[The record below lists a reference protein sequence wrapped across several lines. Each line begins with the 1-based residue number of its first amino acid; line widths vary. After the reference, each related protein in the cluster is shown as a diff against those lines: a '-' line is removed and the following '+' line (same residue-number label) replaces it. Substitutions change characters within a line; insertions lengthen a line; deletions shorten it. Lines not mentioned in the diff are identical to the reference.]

1 MNIGFIEDTP
11 LRGGTQI
18 WVTEAA
24 QYFLN
29 KGENV
34 ILLAPEGSWIA
45 EICNQVGVDVHTY
58 DYDKVV
64 SEDAE
69 SKKIW
74 TETLKL
80 CDVAICTVH
89 PPRQGFHCSVF
100 AGTCIKDA
108 GLETILIPKSGTIV
122 PDYLREFYVPYENIP
137 LKVIAITEFTRNY
150 MLDTYKIPAE
160 TTELIYQGTEVE
172 LFTPNADRK
181 KEAFKRYVL
190 PKNAFPVIGCIGT
203 YEERKG
209 QTVLLESMKDLVNGA
224 LPNAHLVL
232 VGEGPDELMLKEKV
246 KEFGLSDN
254 VSFFEFTREPVYI
267 FERIDILVLASL
279 YKEGLPNVLLEAM
292 SMAIPVVSSRM
303 AGVPE
308 VVKNGE
314 TGFMVEPGNKDELS
328 AAIVNLCSDVAVL
341 KQIGKNGRRMMEE
354 KFDKRV
360 QFAEFLQYFHKITGS
375 RL

>member
-18 WVTEAA
+18 WVTEAT

-34 ILLAPEGSWIA
+34 TVLAPKGSWVGK
-45 EICNQVGVDVHTY
+45 ICKQVGADVHTY

-64 SEDAE
+64 NKDTE

-89 PPRQGFHCSVF
+89 PPRHGFHCSVF

-108 GLETILIPKSGTIV
+108 GLETILMPKSGTIV
-122 PDYLREFYVPYENIP
+122 PDYLRDFYVPHENIP
-137 LKVIAITEFTRNY
+137 LKVIAITKFTRDY

-160 TTELIYQGTEVE
+160 TAELIYQGTDVQ

-181 KEAFKRYVL
+181 KKAFKRYVL
-190 PKNAFPVIGCIGT
+190 PENAFPVLGCIGT
-203 YEERKG
+203 YEKRKG
-209 QTVLLESMKDLVNGA
+209 QTVLIESMRALVNGA

-246 KEFGLSDN
+246 KEFGLLNN

-267 FERIDILVLASL
+267 FERIDILVLSSL
-279 YKEGLPNVLLEAM
+279 YKEGLPNVILEAM
-292 SMAIPVVSSRM
+292 SMKTPVVSSRL

-314 TGFMVEPGNKDELS
+314 TGFMVEPGNKDELTE
-328 AAIVNLCSDVAVL
+328 AIVKLCSDDVVL
-341 KQIGKNGRRMMEE
+341 KQIGDNGRRMMEE
-354 KFDKRV
+354 KFNKQV
-360 QFAEFLQYFHKITGS
+360 QFEEFLKYFHKVTGN
-375 RL
+375 

>member
-45 EICNQVGVDVHTY
+45 EICEQAGVDVHTY
-58 DYDKVV
+58 DFDKVV
-64 SEDAE
+64 SEDDE
-69 SKKIW
+69 SKKKW
-74 TETLKL
+74 TEALSL

-108 GLETILIPKSGTIV
+108 GLKTILMPKSGTIV

-160 TTELIYQGTEVE
+160 TAELIYQGTEVE

-181 KEAFKRYVL
+181 KEAFKRYAL
-190 PKNAFPVIGCIGT
+190 PFDAFPVIGCIGT
-203 YEERKG
+203 YEKRKG
-209 QTVLLESMKDLVNGA
+209 QTVLLETMKDLVNGA

-267 FERIDILVLASL
+267 FERIDILILASL
-279 YKEGLPNVLLEAM
+279 YKEGLPNVILEAM
-292 SMAIPVVSSRM
+292 SMAIPVISSRM

-328 AAIVNLCSDVAVL
+328 AAIINLCSDVAIL
-341 KQIGKNGRRMMEE
+341 KQMGKNGRRMMEE

-360 QFAEFLQYFHKITGS
+360 QFAEFLQYFHKVTGK
-375 RL
+375 

>member
-18 WVTEAA
+18 WVTEAT

-34 ILLAPEGSWIA
+34 IVLAPEGSWVGK
-45 EICNQVGVDVHTY
+45 ICKQIGADVHTY
-58 DYDKVV
+58 DYDKVG
-64 SEDAE
+64 SENAE
-69 SKKIW
+69 SKTIW
-74 TETLKL
+74 TKTLKL

-108 GLETILIPKSGTIV
+108 GLDTILMPKSGTIV
-122 PDYLREFYVPYENIP
+122 SDYLREFYVPYENIP
-137 LKVIAITEFTRNY
+137 LKVIAITEFTRDYILN
-150 MLDTYKIPAE
+150 TYKISAE
-160 TTELIYQGTEVE
+160 TVKLIYQGTEVQ
-172 LFTPNADRK
+172 LFIPNADRK
-181 KEAFKRYVL
+181 IEAFKRYVL
-190 PKNAFPVIGCIGT
+190 PENAFPVIGCIGT

-209 QTVLLESMKDLVNGA
+209 QIVLLESMKDLVNGA

-232 VGEGPDELMLKEKV
+232 VGEGPDESMLKEKV
-246 KEFGLSDN
+246 KEFGLSNN
-254 VSFFEFTREPVYI
+254 VSFFEFTRNPVFI
-267 FERIDILVLASL
+267 FERIDILVLSSL

-292 SMAIPVVSSRM
+292 SMATPVISSRM

-308 VVKNGE
+308 VVKNGV
-314 TGFMVEPGNKDELS
+314 TGFMVEPGNKDELTE
-328 AAIVNLCSDVAVL
+328 AIKKLCSDNTVL
-341 KQIGKNGRRMMEE
+341 KQMGKNGRRIMEE

-360 QFAEFLQYFHKITGS
+360 QFEEFLQYFYKITGK
-375 RL
+375 

>member
-18 WVTEAA
+18 WVTEAT

-29 KGENV
+29 RGENV
-34 ILLAPEGSWIA
+34 IVLAPEESWVA
-45 EICNQVGVDVHTY
+45 EICKEIGADVHTY
-58 DYDKVV
+58 NYDKVV

-69 SKKIW
+69 SKMIW
-74 TETLKL
+74 TETLML

-89 PPRQGFHCSVF
+89 PPRQGFQCSVF

-108 GLETILIPKSGTIV
+108 SLKTILMPKSGTIV
-122 PDYLREFYVPYENIP
+122 PDYSREFYVPYENIP

-160 TTELIYQGTEVE
+160 TAELIYQGTEVE
-172 LFTPNADRK
+172 LFTPNAERK
-181 KEAFKRYVL
+181 REAFKRYIL
-190 PKNAFPVIGCIGT
+190 PENAFPVIGCIGT

-209 QTVLLESMKDLVNGA
+209 QIIVLESMKDVINGA
-224 LPNAHLVL
+224 FPNAHLVL
-232 VGEGPDELMLKEKV
+232 VGEGPDEAMLKEKV
-246 KEFGLSDN
+246 IEFGLSDN

-267 FERIDILVLASL
+267 FERIDILVLSSL

-292 SMAIPVVSSRM
+292 SMATPVVSSRM

-314 TGFMVEPGNKDELS
+314 TGFMVEPGNKDDLT
-328 AAIVNLCSDVAVL
+328 AAVINLCSDVDLL
-341 KQIGKNGRRMMEE
+341 KRMGENGRRMMED
-354 KFDKRV
+354 KFDKQV
-360 QFAEFLQYFHKITGS
+360 QFEAFLQYFHKITGK
-375 RL
+375 

>member
-18 WVTEAA
+18 WVTEAI

-29 KGENV
+29 KGEKV
-34 ILLAPEGSWIA
+34 TLLAPEGSWVA
-45 EICNQVGVDVHTY
+45 DICKQIGADVHTY

-74 TETLKL
+74 TETLRL
-80 CDVAICTVH
+80 CDVAVCTVH
-89 PPRQGFHCSVF
+89 PPRDGFHCAVF

-108 GLETILIPKSGTIV
+108 GLKTVLMPKSGTIV
-122 PDYLREFYVPYENIP
+122 PDYLRKFYVPYENIP
-137 LKVIAITEFTRNY
+137 LKVIAITNFTRDY
-150 MLDTYKIPAE
+150 MLETYKIPAE
-160 TTELIYQGTEVE
+160 TAELIYQGTEVE
-172 LFTPNADRK
+172 LFTPNAERK

-190 PKNAFPVIGCIGT
+190 PEDAFPVIGCIGT

-209 QTVLLESMKDLVNGA
+209 QTVLLEAMKELVNGP
-224 LPNAHLVL
+224 LPKAFLVL
-232 VGEGPDELMLKEKV
+232 VGEGPDEAMLKAKV
-246 KEFGLSDN
+246 KEFGLSDS

-267 FERIDILVLASL
+267 YERIDVLALSSL

-292 SMAIPVVSSRM
+292 SMATPVVSSRM

-308 VVKNGE
+308 VVINGE
-314 TGFMVEPGNKDELS
+314 TGFMVEPGSKDELS
-328 AAIVNLCSDVAVL
+328 AAIVKLCSDETVL
-341 KQIGKNGRRMMEE
+341 KQMGENGRRMMEE
-354 KFDKRV
+354 KFDKQV
-360 QFAEFLQYFHKITGS
+360 QFDEFLQYFHKVTGK
-375 RL
+375 

>member
-34 ILLAPEGSWIA
+34 ILLAPENSWIA
-45 EICNQVGVDVHTY
+45 KICEEAGADVHTY

-69 SKKIW
+69 NKKIW

-80 CDVAICTVH
+80 CDVAVCTVH
-89 PPRQGFHCSVF
+89 PPRNGFHCSVF
-100 AGTCIKDA
+100 AGTCIKEA
-108 GLETILIPKSGTIV
+108 GLKTILMPKSGTIV

-137 LKVIAITEFTRNY
+137 LKVIAITEFTRDY

-160 TTELIYQGTEVE
+160 TAELIYQGTEVQ

-190 PKNAFPVIGCIGT
+190 PENAYPVIGCIGT
-203 YEERKG
+203 YEKRKG
-209 QTVLLESMKDLVNGA
+209 QVVLLQSMKDLVNGA

-232 VGEGPDELMLKEKV
+232 VGEGPDEAMLKEKV

-267 FERIDILVLASL
+267 FERLDMLVLSSL
-279 YKEGLPNVLLEAM
+279 YKEGLPNVILEAM
-292 SMAIPVVSSRM
+292 SMKTPVVSSRM

-308 VVKNGE
+308 AVINGE
-314 TGFMVEPGNKDELS
+314 TGFMVEPGNKDELTE
-328 AAIVNLCSDVAVL
+328 AIINLCSNKDVL
-341 KQIGKNGRRMMEE
+341 KQIGENGRRMMEE
-354 KFDKRV
+354 KFDKQV
-360 QFAEFLQYFHKITGS
+360 QFEEFLQYFHKVTGK
-375 RL
+375 

>member
-18 WVTEAA
+18 WVTEAI

-29 KGENV
+29 KGEKV
-34 ILLAPEGSWIA
+34 TLLAPEGSWVA
-45 EICNQVGVDVHTY
+45 DICKQIGADVHTY

-74 TETLKL
+74 TETLRL
-80 CDVAICTVH
+80 CDVAVCTVH
-89 PPRQGFHCSVF
+89 PPRDGFHCAVF

-108 GLETILIPKSGTIV
+108 GLKTVLMPKSGTIV
-122 PDYLREFYVPYENIP
+122 PDYLRKFYVPYENIP
-137 LKVIAITEFTRNY
+137 LKVIAITNFTRDY
-150 MLDTYKIPAE
+150 MLETYKIPAE
-160 TTELIYQGTEVE
+160 TAELIYQGTEVE
-172 LFTPNADRK
+172 LFTPNAERK

-190 PKNAFPVIGCIGT
+190 PEDAFPVIGCIGT

-209 QTVLLESMKDLVNGA
+209 QTVLLEAMKELVNNT
-224 LPNAHLVL
+224 LPKAHLVL
-232 VGEGPDELMLKEKV
+232 VGEGPDEAMLKAKV
-246 KEFGLSDN
+246 KEFGLSDS

-267 FERIDILVLASL
+267 YERIDVLALSSL

-292 SMAIPVVSSRM
+292 SMATPVVSSRM

-308 VVKNGE
+308 VVINGE
-314 TGFMVEPGNKDELS
+314 TGFMVEPGSKDELS
-328 AAIVNLCSDVAVL
+328 AAIVKLCSDETVL
-341 KQIGKNGRRMMEE
+341 KQMGENGRRMMEE
-354 KFDKRV
+354 KFDKQV
-360 QFAEFLQYFHKITGS
+360 QFDEFLQYFHKVTGK
-375 RL
+375 

>member
-18 WVTEAA
+18 WVTEAT

-29 KGENV
+29 KGEKV
-34 ILLAPEGSWIA
+34 TLLAPEGSWVA
-45 EICNQVGVDVHTY
+45 DICKQIGADVHTY

-74 TETLKL
+74 TETLRL

-89 PPRQGFHCSVF
+89 PPRDGFHCAVF

-108 GLETILIPKSGTIV
+108 GLKTVLMPKSGTIV
-122 PDYLREFYVPYENIP
+122 PDYLRKFYVPYENIP
-137 LKVIAITEFTRNY
+137 LKVIAITNFTRDY
-150 MLDTYKIPAE
+150 MLETYKIPAE
-160 TTELIYQGTEVE
+160 TAELIYQGTEVE
-172 LFTPNADRK
+172 LFTPNAERK
-181 KEAFKRYVL
+181 KEAFNRYVL
-190 PKNAFPVIGCIGT
+190 PGDAFPVIGCIGT

-209 QTVLLESMKDLVNGA
+209 QTVLLEAMKELVNGP
-224 LPNAHLVL
+224 LPKAFLVL
-232 VGEGPDELMLKEKV
+232 VGEGPDEAMLKAKV
-246 KEFGLSDN
+246 KEFGLSDS

-267 FERIDILVLASL
+267 YERIDVLALSSL

-292 SMAIPVVSSRM
+292 SMATPVVSSRM

-308 VVKNGE
+308 VVINGE
-314 TGFMVEPGNKDELS
+314 TGFMVEPGSKDELS
-328 AAIVNLCSDVAVL
+328 AAIVKLCSDETVL
-341 KQIGKNGRRMMEE
+341 KQMGENGRRMMEE
-354 KFDKRV
+354 KFDKQV
-360 QFAEFLQYFHKITGS
+360 QFDEFLQYFHKVTGK
-375 RL
+375 

>member
-34 ILLAPEGSWIA
+34 ILLAPEGSWLA
-45 EICNQVGVDVHTY
+45 EICGQIGADVHTY
-58 DYDKVV
+58 DYEKVIN
-64 SEDAE
+64 EDAE
-69 SKKIW
+69 SNIIW
-74 TETLKL
+74 TETLEL

-89 PPRQGFHCSVF
+89 PPRQGFHCSVY

-150 MLDTYKIPAE
+150 MLETYKIPAE

-181 KEAFKRYVL
+181 KEAFQRYVL
-190 PKNAFPVIGCIGT
+190 PENAFPVIGCIGT

-209 QTVLLESMKDLVNGA
+209 QIVLLESIKDLVNGA

-232 VGEGPDELMLKEKV
+232 VGEGPDESMLKENV
-246 KEFGLSDN
+246 KKFGLSDN

-267 FERIDILVLASL
+267 FERLDILVLSSL
-279 YKEGLPNVLLEAM
+279 YKEGLPNVILEAM
-292 SMAIPVVSSRM
+292 SMNLPVVSSRL

-314 TGFMVEPGNKDELS
+314 TGFLVEPGNKDELTE
-328 AAIVNLCSDVAVL
+328 AIVKLCSDDVVL
-341 KQIGKNGRRMMEE
+341 KQIGDNGRRMMEE
-354 KFDKRV
+354 KFDKQV
-360 QFAEFLQYFHKITGS
+360 QFEEFLQYFYKITGK
-375 RL
+375 

>member
-18 WVTEAA
+18 WVTEAT

-29 KGENV
+29 KGEKV
-34 ILLAPEGSWIA
+34 TLLAPEGSWVA
-45 EICNQVGVDVHTY
+45 DICKQIGADVHTY

-74 TETLKL
+74 TETLRL
-80 CDVAICTVH
+80 CDVAVCTVH
-89 PPRQGFHCSVF
+89 PPRDGFHCAVF

-108 GLETILIPKSGTIV
+108 GLKTVLMPKSGTIV
-122 PDYLREFYVPYENIP
+122 PDYLRKFYVPYENIP
-137 LKVIAITEFTRNY
+137 LKVIAITNFTRDY
-150 MLDTYKIPAE
+150 MLETYKIPAD
-160 TTELIYQGTEVE
+160 TAELIYQGTEVE
-172 LFTPNADRK
+172 LFTPTAERK

-190 PKNAFPVIGCIGT
+190 PEDAFPVIGCIGT

-209 QTVLLESMKDLVNGA
+209 QTVLLEAMKELVNGP
-224 LPNAHLVL
+224 LPNVHLVL
-232 VGEGPDELMLKEKV
+232 VGEGPDEAMLKAKV

-267 FERIDILVLASL
+267 YERIDVLALSSL

-292 SMAIPVVSSRM
+292 SMATPVVSSRM

-308 VVKNGE
+308 VVINGE
-314 TGFMVEPGNKDELS
+314 TGFMVEPGSKDELS
-328 AAIVNLCSDVAVL
+328 AAIVNLCSDETVL
-341 KQIGKNGRRMMEE
+341 KEMGENGRHMMEE
-354 KFDKRV
+354 KFDKQV
-360 QFAEFLQYFHKITGS
+360 QFEAFLQYFHKITGK
-375 RL
+375 

>member
-34 ILLAPEGSWIA
+34 ILLAPEGSWVA
-45 EICNQVGVDVHTY
+45 EICKQLGVDVHTY
-58 DYDKVV
+58 DYEKVV
-64 SEDAE
+64 NEDAE

-74 TETLKL
+74 TETLEL

-89 PPRQGFHCSVF
+89 HPRQGFHCSVF

-108 GLETILIPKSGTIV
+108 GLKTVLIPKSGTIV

-150 MLDTYKIPAE
+150 MHDTYKIPAE
-160 TTELIYQGTEVE
+160 TAELIYQGTEVE
-172 LFTPNADRK
+172 LFTPNAERK

-190 PKNAFPVIGCIGT
+190 PKTAFPVIGCIGT

-232 VGEGPDELMLKEKV
+232 VGEGPDESMLKEKV

-267 FERIDILVLASL
+267 FERIDILVLSSL

-292 SMAIPVVSSRM
+292 SMAVPVISSRM

-341 KQIGKNGRRMMEE
+341 KQMGENGRRMMEE
-354 KFDKRV
+354 KFDKQV
-360 QFAEFLQYFHKITGS
+360 QFEEFLQYFHKITGK
-375 RL
+375 

>member
-18 WVTEAA
+18 WVTEAT

-34 ILLAPEGSWIA
+34 IVLAPEGSWVGK
-45 EICNQVGVDVHTY
+45 ICKQAGADVHTY
-58 DYDKVV
+58 DYDKIG
-64 SEDAE
+64 SENAE
-69 SKKIW
+69 SKIIW

-89 PPRQGFHCSVF
+89 PPRQDFHCSVF

-108 GLETILIPKSGTIV
+108 GLDTILMPKSGTIV
-122 PDYLREFYVPYENIP
+122 SDYLREFYVPYENIP
-137 LKVIAITEFTRNY
+137 LKVIAITKFTRDY
-150 MLDTYKIPAE
+150 MLNTYKIPAE
-160 TTELIYQGTEVE
+160 TVKLIYQGTEVQ

-181 KEAFKRYVL
+181 REAFKRYIL
-190 PKNAFPVIGCIGT
+190 PESAFPVIGCIGT

-209 QTVLLESMKDLVNGA
+209 QTVLLKSMKDLVNGA

-232 VGEGPDELMLKEKV
+232 VGEGPDESMLKEKV
-246 KEFGLSDN
+246 KDLKLSDS
-254 VSFFEFTREPVYI
+254 VSFFEFTSEPVYI
-267 FERIDILVLASL
+267 FERLDILVLSSV

-292 SMAIPVVSSRM
+292 SMATPVVSSRM

-314 TGFMVEPGNKDELS
+314 TGFMVEPGNKDELTE
-328 AAIVNLCSDVAVL
+328 AIINLCSNDAVL
-341 KQIGKNGRRMMEE
+341 KKIGENGRHIMEE
-354 KFDKRV
+354 KFDKQV
-360 QFAEFLQYFHKITGS
+360 QFEEFLQYFYKITGK
-375 RL
+375 

>member
-18 WVTEAA
+18 WVTEAT

-34 ILLAPEGSWIA
+34 IVLVPEGSWVGK
-45 EICNQVGVDVHTY
+45 ICKEAGADVHTY

-64 SEDAE
+64 NEDAE

-74 TETLKL
+74 AETLKL

-89 PPRQGFHCSVF
+89 PPRHGFHCSVF

-108 GLETILIPKSGTIV
+108 GLETILMPKSGTIV
-122 PDYLREFYVPYENIP
+122 PDYLREFYVPNEDIP
-137 LKVIAITEFTRNY
+137 LKIIAITEFTRNY

-160 TTELIYQGTEVE
+160 TAELIYQGTEVQ
-172 LFTPNADRK
+172 LFTPNADRNK
-181 KEAFKRYVL
+181 DAFRRYVL
-190 PKNAFPVIGCIGT
+190 PENAFPVIGCIGT

-209 QTVLLESMKDLVNGA
+209 QIVLLDAMRNLVNGV
-224 LPNAHLVL
+224 LPNAHLLL
-232 VGEGPDELMLKEKV
+232 VGEGPDESMLREKV
-246 KEFGLSDN
+246 KEFKLSNN
-254 VSFFEFTREPVYI
+254 VSFFEFTQEPVYI
-267 FERIDILVLASL
+267 FERIDILVLSSL

-308 VVKNGE
+308 VVKDGE
-314 TGFMVEPGNKDELS
+314 TGFMVEPGNKDELTT
-328 AAIVNLCSDVAVL
+328 AIVNLCSDVATL
-341 KQIGKNGRRMMEE
+341 KQVGESGRRLMEE

-360 QFAEFLQYFHKITGS
+360 QFNEFLKYFHKVTGK
-375 RL
+375 

>member
-45 EICNQVGVDVHTY
+45 EICGQIGADVHTY
-58 DYDKVV
+58 NYDKVV

-74 TETLKL
+74 TETLEL
-80 CDVAICTVH
+80 CDVAVCTVH

-108 GLETILIPKSGTIV
+108 GLKTILIPKSGTIV

-160 TTELIYQGTEVE
+160 TAELIYQGTEVE
-172 LFTPNADRK
+172 LFTPNSDRK

-190 PKNAFPVIGCIGT
+190 PKDAFPVIGCIGT
-203 YEERKG
+203 YEKRKG
-209 QTVLLESMKDLVNGA
+209 QTVLLESMKNLINGA

-232 VGEGPDELMLKEKV
+232 VGEGPDESMLKEKV
-246 KEFGLSDN
+246 KELRLSDH

-267 FERIDILVLASL
+267 FERIDILVLSSL
-279 YKEGLPNVLLEAM
+279 YKEGLPNVILEAM
-292 SMAIPVVSSRM
+292 SMAVPVVSSRM

-314 TGFMVEPGNKDELS
+314 TGFMVEPGNKDELTT
-328 AAIVNLCSDVAVL
+328 AIVNLCSDLAVL
-341 KQIGKNGRRMMEE
+341 KQMGKNGRRMMEE
-354 KFDKRV
+354 KFDKQV
-360 QFAEFLQYFHKITGS
+360 QFEEFLQYFHKVTGK
-375 RL
+375 

>member
-18 WVTEAA
+18 WVTEAT

-34 ILLAPEGSWIA
+34 IILAPEGSWVGK
-45 EICNQVGVDVHTY
+45 ICKQIGADVHTY

-64 SEDAE
+64 SEDTE
-69 SKKIW
+69 NKKIW

-89 PPRQGFHCSVF
+89 PPRHGFHCSVF

-108 GLETILIPKSGTIV
+108 GLETILMPKSGTIV
-122 PDYLREFYVPYENIP
+122 PDYLREFYVPHENIP
-137 LKVIAITEFTRNY
+137 VKVIAITEFTRDY
-150 MLDTYKIPAE
+150 MLNTYKIPAK

-172 LFTPNADRK
+172 LFTPNAERK
-181 KEAFKRYVL
+181 KEAHKRYVL
-190 PKNAFPVIGCIGT
+190 PKTAFPVIGCIGT

-209 QTVLLESMKDLVNGA
+209 QTVLLESMKDLVNGT

-232 VGEGPDELMLKEKV
+232 VGEGPDETMLKEKV
-246 KEFGLSDN
+246 KKLGLSDN
-254 VSFFEFTREPVYI
+254 VSFFEFTREPVYV
-267 FERIDILVLASL
+267 FERIDILVLSSL
-279 YKEGLPNVLLEAM
+279 FKEGLPNVILEAM
-292 SMAIPVVSSRM
+292 SMNLPVVSSRL

-308 VVKNGE
+308 VVKNDE
-314 TGFMVEPGNKDELS
+314 TGFIVEPGNKDEFTE
-328 AAIVNLCSDVAVL
+328 AIVKLCSDDVVM
-341 KQIGKNGRRMMEE
+341 KQFGDNGRRMMEE
-354 KFDKRV
+354 KFDKQV
-360 QFAEFLQYFHKITGS
+360 QFEEFLQYFYKIIEK
-375 RL
+375 

>member
-34 ILLAPEGSWIA
+34 TLLAPEGSWVA
-45 EICNQVGVDVHTY
+45 EICEQVGVDVHTY

-64 SEDAE
+64 SADAE

-74 TETLKL
+74 TETLSL

-100 AGTCIKDA
+100 AGTCIKNA
-108 GLETILIPKSGTIV
+108 GLETILMPKSGTIV

-160 TTELIYQGTEVE
+160 TAKLIYQGTEVE

-181 KEAFKRYVL
+181 KEAFKSYVL
-190 PKNAFPVIGCIGT
+190 PENAFPVIGCIGT

-209 QTVLLESMKDLVNGA
+209 QTVLLETMKDLVNGA

-232 VGEGPDELMLKEKV
+232 VGEGPDESMLKEKV

-308 VVKNGE
+308 VVINGE

-328 AAIVNLCSDVAVL
+328 TAIVNLCSDVAVL
-341 KQIGKNGRRMMEE
+341 KQMGENGRRMMEE

-360 QFAEFLQYFHKITGS
+360 QFAEFLQYFHKVTGK
-375 RL
+375 

>member
-34 ILLAPEGSWIA
+34 ILLAPEGSWSA
-45 EICNQVGVDVHTY
+45 EICGQIGADVHTY
-58 DYDKVV
+58 DYEKIIN
-64 SEDAE
+64 EDAE
-69 SKKIW
+69 SKIIW
-74 TETLKL
+74 TETLEL

-89 PPRQGFHCSVF
+89 PPRQGFHCSVY

-150 MLDTYKIPAE
+150 MLETYKIPAE
-160 TTELIYQGTEVE
+160 TAELIYQGTEVE

-190 PKNAFPVIGCIGT
+190 PENAFPVIGCIGT

-209 QTVLLESMKDLVNGA
+209 QIVLLESIKDLVNGA
-224 LPNAHLVL
+224 LPNVHLVL
-232 VGEGPDELMLKEKV
+232 VGEGPDELMLKENV
-246 KEFGLSDN
+246 KKFGLSDN

-267 FERIDILVLASL
+267 FERLDILVLSSL
-279 YKEGLPNVLLEAM
+279 YKEGLPNVILEAM
-292 SMAIPVVSSRM
+292 SMNLPVVSSRL

-314 TGFMVEPGNKDELS
+314 TGFMVEPGNKDELTE
-328 AAIVNLCSDVAVL
+328 AIVKLCSDVVVL
-341 KQIGKNGRRMMEE
+341 KQIGDNGRRMMEE
-354 KFDKRV
+354 KFDKQV
-360 QFAEFLQYFHKITGS
+360 QFEEFLQYFYKITEK
-375 RL
+375 

>member
-34 ILLAPEGSWIA
+34 ILLAPEGSWSA
-45 EICNQVGVDVHTY
+45 EICGQIGADVHTY
-58 DYDKVV
+58 DYEKIIN
-64 SEDAE
+64 EDAE
-69 SKKIW
+69 SKIIW
-74 TETLKL
+74 TETLEL

-89 PPRQGFHCSVF
+89 PPRRGFHCSVY
-100 AGTCIKDA
+100 AGTCIRDA

-150 MLDTYKIPAE
+150 MLETYKIPAE
-160 TTELIYQGTEVE
+160 TAELIYQGTEVE

-190 PKNAFPVIGCIGT
+190 PENAFPVIGCIGT

-209 QTVLLESMKDLVNGA
+209 QIVLLESIKDLVNGA
-224 LPNAHLVL
+224 LPNTHLVL
-232 VGEGPDELMLKEKV
+232 VGEGPDELMLKENV
-246 KEFGLSDN
+246 KKFGLSDN

-267 FERIDILVLASL
+267 FERLDILVLSSL
-279 YKEGLPNVLLEAM
+279 YKEGLPNVILEAM
-292 SMAIPVVSSRM
+292 SMNLPVVSSRL

-314 TGFMVEPGNKDELS
+314 TGFMVEPGNKDELTE
-328 AAIVNLCSDVAVL
+328 AIVKLCSDVIVL
-341 KQIGKNGRRMMEE
+341 KQIGDNGRRMMEE

-360 QFAEFLQYFHKITGS
+360 QFEEFLQYFYKITGK
-375 RL
+375 

>member
-18 WVTEAA
+18 WVTEAT

-29 KGENV
+29 KRENV
-34 ILLAPEGSWIA
+34 TILAPEDSWVA
-45 EICNQVGVDVHTY
+45 KICKQAGADVHTY

-64 SEDAE
+64 SKEDE
-69 SKKIW
+69 SNKIW

-89 PPRQGFHCSVF
+89 PPRHGFHCSVF

-108 GLETILIPKSGTIV
+108 GLNTILIPKSGTIV
-122 PDYLREFYVPYENIP
+122 LDYLREFYVPYENIP
-137 LKVIAITEFTRNY
+137 LKIITITKFTRDY
-150 MLDTYKIPAE
+150 MLNTYKIPAE
-160 TTELIYQGTEVE
+160 TVKLIYQGTEVQ
-172 LFTPNADRK
+172 LFTPNIDRK

-190 PKNAFPVIGCIGT
+190 PKNVFPVIGCIGT

-209 QTVLLESMKDLVNGA
+209 QIILLEAMKNLVNGA
-224 LPNAHLVL
+224 LPNAHLVM

-246 KEFGLSDN
+246 KEFGLLNN

-267 FERIDILVLASL
+267 FERIDILVLSSL
-279 YKEGLPNVLLEAM
+279 YKEGLPNVILEAM
-292 SMAIPVVSSRM
+292 SMKTPVVSSRL

-314 TGFMVEPGNKDELS
+314 TGFMVEPGNKDELTE
-328 AAIVNLCSDVAVL
+328 AIVKLCSDDVVL
-341 KQIGKNGRRMMEE
+341 KQIGDNGRRMMEE
-354 KFDKRV
+354 KFDKQV
-360 QFAEFLQYFHKITGS
+360 QFEEFLQYFYKITGK
-375 RL
+375 

>member
-24 QYFLN
+24 QYLLN

-45 EICNQVGVDVHTY
+45 EICKQAGVDVHTY

-74 TETLKL
+74 TETLRL

-108 GLETILIPKSGTIV
+108 GLETILMPKSGTIV
-122 PDYLREFYVPYENIP
+122 PDYLRKYYVPHEDIP

-150 MLDTYKIPAE
+150 MLETYKIPAE
-160 TTELIYQGTEVE
+160 TAKLIYQGTEVE

-190 PKNAFPVIGCIGT
+190 PENAFPVIGCIGT

-209 QTVLLESMKDLVNGA
+209 QIVLLESIKDLVNGA
-224 LPNAHLVL
+224 LPNTHLVL
-232 VGEGPDELMLKEKV
+232 VGEGPDELMLKENV
-246 KEFGLSDN
+246 KKFGLSDN

-267 FERIDILVLASL
+267 FERLDILVLSSL
-279 YKEGLPNVLLEAM
+279 YKEGLPNVILEAM
-292 SMAIPVVSSRM
+292 SMNLPVVSSRL

-314 TGFMVEPGNKDELS
+314 TGFMVEPGNKDELTE
-328 AAIVNLCSDVAVL
+328 AIVKLCSDDVVL
-341 KQIGKNGRRMMEE
+341 KQIGDNGRRMMEE
-354 KFDKRV
+354 KFDKQV
-360 QFAEFLQYFHKITGS
+360 QFEEFLQYFYKITGK
-375 RL
+375 

>member
-18 WVTEAA
+18 WVTEAT

-34 ILLAPEGSWIA
+34 IVLAPEGSWVGK
-45 EICNQVGVDVHTY
+45 ICKQIGADVHTY
-58 DYDKVV
+58 DYDKVG
-64 SEDAE
+64 SENAE
-69 SKKIW
+69 SKTIW
-74 TETLKL
+74 TKTLKL

-108 GLETILIPKSGTIV
+108 GLDTILMPKSGTIV
-122 PDYLREFYVPYENIP
+122 SDYLREFYVPYENIP
-137 LKVIAITEFTRNY
+137 LKVIAITEFTRDYILN
-150 MLDTYKIPAE
+150 TYKIPAE
-160 TTELIYQGTEVE
+160 TVKLIYQGTEVQ
-172 LFTPNADRK
+172 LFIPNADRK
-181 KEAFKRYVL
+181 IEAFKRYVL
-190 PKNAFPVIGCIGT
+190 HENAFPVIGCIGT

-209 QTVLLESMKDLVNGA
+209 QIVLLESMKDLVNGA

-232 VGEGPDELMLKEKV
+232 VGEGPDESMLKEKV
-246 KEFGLSDN
+246 KEFGLSNN
-254 VSFFEFTREPVYI
+254 VSFFEFTRNPVFI
-267 FERIDILVLASL
+267 FERIDILVLSSL

-292 SMAIPVVSSRM
+292 SMATPVISSRM

-308 VVKNGE
+308 VVKNGV
-314 TGFMVEPGNKDELS
+314 TGFMVEPGNKDELTE
-328 AAIVNLCSDVAVL
+328 AIKKLCSDNTVL
-341 KQIGKNGRRMMEE
+341 KQMGKNGRRIMEE

-360 QFAEFLQYFHKITGS
+360 QFEEFLQYFYKITGK
-375 RL
+375 

>member
-18 WVTEAA
+18 WVTEAT
-24 QYFLN
+24 QFFLN

-34 ILLAPEGSWIA
+34 IILAPEGSWTA
-45 EICNQVGVDVHTY
+45 KICNEAGAEVHTY
-58 DYDKVV
+58 DYDKVI
-64 SEDAE
+64 SEDDE
-69 SKKIW
+69 NKKIW
-74 TETLKL
+74 TETLSL
-80 CDVAICTVH
+80 CDVAVCTVH
-89 PPRQGFHCSVF
+89 PPRQSFHCSVF

-122 PDYLREFYVPYENIP
+122 PNYLRKYYVPYENIP

-150 MLDTYKIPAE
+150 MLETYKIPAE

-172 LFTPNADRK
+172 LFTSDVKRK
-181 KEAFKRYVL
+181 KEAFKRYIL
-190 PKNAFPVIGCIGT
+190 PENAFPVIGCIGT

-209 QTVLLESMKDLVNGA
+209 QTVLLESLKIIVNGD
-224 LPNAHLVL
+224 LPDAHLVL
-232 VGEGPDELMLKEKV
+232 VGEGPDEIMLKEKV
-246 KEFGLSDN
+246 KELGLSDN

-267 FERIDILVLASL
+267 YERIDILVLSSL

-292 SMAIPVVSSRM
+292 SMNTPVVSSRM

-314 TGFMVEPGNKDELS
+314 TGFMVEPGNKDEL
-328 AAIVNLCSDVAVL
+328 AKAILNLCSDVEKM
-341 KQIGKNGRRMMEE
+341 KQMGDNGRLQMVE
-354 KFDKRV
+354 KFDKKV
-360 QFAEFLQYFHKITGS
+360 QFEAFLQYFHKISGK
-375 RL
+375 

>member
-1 MNIGFIEDTP
+1 MNIGFIEDTS

-18 WVTEAA
+18 WVTEAT

-34 ILLAPEGSWIA
+34 ILLAPEDSWVA
-45 EICNQVGVDVHTY
+45 KICKQAGADVHTY

-64 SEDAE
+64 SKDTE
-69 SKKIW
+69 SKNIW
-74 TETLKL
+74 TETLKM

-108 GLETILIPKSGTIV
+108 GLETILMPKSGTIV
-122 PDYLREFYVPYENIP
+122 PEYLRDFYVPHENIP
-137 LKVIAITEFTRNY
+137 LKVIAITKFTRDY

-160 TTELIYQGTEVE
+160 TAELIYQGTDVQ

-181 KEAFKRYVL
+181 KKAFKRYVL
-190 PKNAFPVIGCIGT
+190 PENAFPVLGCIGT
-203 YEERKG
+203 YEKRKG
-209 QTVLLESMKDLVNGA
+209 QTVLIESMRALVNGA

-246 KEFGLSDN
+246 KEFGLLNN

-267 FERIDILVLASL
+267 FERIDILVLSSL
-279 YKEGLPNVLLEAM
+279 YKEGLPNVILEAM
-292 SMAIPVVSSRM
+292 SMKTPVVSSRL

-314 TGFMVEPGNKDELS
+314 TGFMVEPGNKDELTE
-328 AAIVNLCSDVAVL
+328 AIVKLCSDDVVL
-341 KQIGKNGRRMMEE
+341 KQIGDNGRRMMEE
-354 KFDKRV
+354 KFNKQV
-360 QFAEFLQYFHKITGS
+360 QFEEFLKYFHKVTGN
-375 RL
+375 

>member
-1 MNIGFIEDTP
+1 MNIGFIEDTS

-18 WVTEAA
+18 WVTEAT

-34 ILLAPEGSWIA
+34 ILLAPEDSWVA
-45 EICNQVGVDVHTY
+45 KICKQAGADVHTY

-64 SEDAE
+64 SKDTE
-69 SKKIW
+69 SKNIW
-74 TETLKL
+74 TETLKM
-80 CDVAICTVH
+80 CDVSICTVH

-108 GLETILIPKSGTIV
+108 GLETILMPKSGTIV
-122 PDYLREFYVPYENIP
+122 PEYLRDFYVPHENIP
-137 LKVIAITEFTRNY
+137 LKVIAITKFTRDY

-160 TTELIYQGTEVE
+160 TAELIYQGTDVQ

-181 KEAFKRYVL
+181 KKAFKRYVL
-190 PKNAFPVIGCIGT
+190 PENAFPVLGCIGT
-203 YEERKG
+203 YEKRKG
-209 QTVLLESMKDLVNGA
+209 QTVLIESMRALVNGA

-246 KEFGLSDN
+246 KEFGLLNN

-267 FERIDILVLASL
+267 FERIDILVLSSL
-279 YKEGLPNVLLEAM
+279 YKEGLPNVILEAM
-292 SMAIPVVSSRM
+292 SMKTPVVSSRL

-314 TGFMVEPGNKDELS
+314 TGFMVEPGNKDELTE
-328 AAIVNLCSDVAVL
+328 AIVKLCSDDVVL
-341 KQIGKNGRRMMEE
+341 KQIGDNGRRMMEE
-354 KFDKRV
+354 KFNKQV
-360 QFAEFLQYFHKITGS
+360 QFEEFLKYFHKVTGN
-375 RL
+375 